1 MQDDLD
7 RLIDS
12 GLAAYSSA
20 EPLAGLEQR
29 VLRRVRLVRRR
40 RWWGLMLV
48 PAAAAL
54 VFALMPAK
62 RLEIAVTPPRRPT
75 VETLTQPIHT
85 ATVKPLPRPRR
96 PRPVASN
103 PKREFFPTLTPLTTE
118 ERVLVQVA
126 RATPQQLLPPPA
138 KELEIKPIE
147 IAPLIPDGRQ

>member
-29 VLRRVRLVRRR
+29 VLQRVRTVRRR
-40 RWWGLMLV
+40 RWWGLILV

-62 RLEIAVTPPRRPT
+62 RLEIAVTPPPPP
-75 VETLTQPIHT
+75 VVQPIREPVQT
-85 ATVKPLPRPRR
+85 AIVAKRASRR
-96 PRPVASN
+96 RSVQSS

-118 ERVLVQVA
+118 ERALVQLA